1 MLEKKGLYGGMDS
14 DTEDRLV
21 ENGDYRPWNTLNIR
35 NSIPDSSS
43 TGAVTNIKGNT
54 LIDFDMPGGEN
65 TVIGTYD
72 DVTNKRVIYFVHNE
86 NGDHTIMVYST
97 STNTVSKLVG
107 NSLLNFSTDYLI
119 LHVDVIDDYLLW
131 TDNNNEP
138 SMIIISLAQTG
149 FYDSVLIRQYF
160 DRIAY
165 APHVGPDELE
175 FGSDDTYL
183 QNNVRGKIFKF
194 KYSWV
199 YRDDRESA
207 ASPESKVAIPVSEP
221 NYLPDGNYQT
231 YINNYIDLDVQTG
244 FDLVDKINIYVREG
258 NTGSWFLAKTLD
270 KSELGIGNNQ
280 SYTFSFYNDEVW
292 IPVDQSYIDR
302 LFDRVPRKSKCQAQT
317 SDKRIVDS
325 NIVEGYD
332 NITTDVSIDVV
343 YGEVDDIDSLLQV
356 YHFDGTNYNPVGS
369 PGTNVTAQET
379 GTVVIQAP
387 TIGITATN
395 IQDTQ
400 NFILSYDFSLGTST
414 GTSYVERKSVF
425 SQSFAP
431 GTTAT
436 QIATYFANQINSSTV
451 LSGSIN
457 IPAIPPFI
465 PPSVLTFQT
474 IAYVTSAPGQ
484 VSIQVETIQ
493 SGLVT
498 LTPQNRI
505 LRIIISD
512 NQIRKSLKTGSGYK
526 AGLAY
531 YFTANRSGTV
541 QFAPTMDLKIDPY
554 SMHPNNLGSIA
565 ARMSINHSPPAGAL
579 YYQVVLTPNLN
590 QSDYIQVKAGT
601 VSTVG
606 TNYKIYINTIEQFNT
621 QYPNAVGVTYDFTA
635 GDRLRLLF
643 DASGNAITD
652 FVDVEILSSD
662 DDGGGQFILV
672 ANTIST
678 APVTGG
684 YIELYTP
691 KKTISEQFFYEIGE
705 VYPISNGFH
714 RGNIQN
720 QTSTQPAI
728 VEFTGDT
735 YFRYRSGSMGFFVE
749 DKSLSDFYL
758 SDSWDRG
765 RPNVIDAE
773 AREIRRS
780 TTSYYSEQFV
790 PETNIN
796 GLSTVFDDSFESGD
810 IKYGSIQRTWAEEDK
825 IEFYYQLKTSFRL
838 CSKSMLY
845 SADGSNS
852 VQTSENVLSPESFYD
867 GEYGI
872 GDNPESLAA
881 YSNSRYHIDANRG
894 VVLRLAGDG
903 YTPISDY
910 KMSSYFRELLQT
922 RTNFGV
928 PFQAWG
934 VYDAKHGE
942 YVIVFREVEK
952 TVETSVDTGGA
963 ESVDDVVTTTYT
975 LSPVT
980 ISFSE
985 PKNRW
990 VTLYP
995 FYSECIGSVNV
1006 GVVSFLN
1013 GKIYTHDTNPV
1024 YNNFYGVQYNSKVQL
1039 VSNDQ
1044 PSSIKFYKNLYT
1056 ESTHAWRMDA
1066 TNQFDQATSLEYTD
1080 FTEKEGVFYAPILRD
1095 YNSLVDVPII
1105 NGDMMRC
1112 HSMDITLE
1120 NNQTG
1125 ETKLFAV
1132 NVGHE
1137 PSMMTNV

>member
-14 DTEDRLV
+14 DSEDRLV

-43 TGAVTNIKGNT
+43 VGAITNIKGNT
-54 LIDFDMPGGEN
+54 LVDFDMPGGQN

-86 NGDHTIMVYST
+86 NGDHTIMVYS
-97 STNTVSKLVG
+97 SQDGTVSKLVG
-107 NSLLNFSTDYLI
+107 NTLLNFSLSHLI

-131 TDNNNEP
+131 TDDYNEP

-149 FYDSVLIRQYF
+149 FYDSVLLRQYF

-165 APHVGPDELE
+165 APHVGPDELTFE
-175 FGSDDTYL
+175 SDDTYL

-199 YRDDRESA
+199 YRDKRESA
-207 ASPESKVAIPVSEP
+207 ASPESKIAVPISEP

-231 YINNYIDLDVQTG
+231 YINNLINLDIQTG
-244 FDLVDKINIYVREG
+244 FDLVDTINLYVKEG
-258 NTGSWFLAKTLD
+258 NTGSWFLAKALK
-270 KSELGIGNNQ
+270 KSDLGIGNNQ
-280 SYTFSFYNDEVW
+280 SYTFSFYNDEAW
-292 IPVDQSYIDR
+292 IPVDQTYINR
-302 LFDRVPRKSKCQAQT
+302 LFDFVPRLSKCQAQT

-325 NIVEGYD
+325 NILEGYN
-332 NITTDVSIDVV
+332 NIVPDATVEAV
-343 YGEVDDIDSLLQV
+343 YGEIDDIDSLLQP
-356 YHFDGTNYNPVGS
+356 YHFNGTSYVPVGS

-379 GTVVIQAP
+379 GSVVVQPP
-387 TIGITATN
+387 TIGITVIN

-400 NFILSYDFSLGTST
+400 NFIVSYDFSLGVST
-414 GTSYVERKSVF
+414 GTAYVERKSTF
-425 SQSFAP
+425 AQSFAS

-436 QIATYFANQINSSTV
+436 QIATYFANEINNSTV
-451 LSGSIN
+451 LSGTVN

-484 VSIQVETIQ
+484 VSLQVETIQ

-505 LRIIISD
+505 LRMTISD
-512 NQIRKSLKTGSGYK
+512 NQIRKSLKTGTSYK
-526 AGLAY
+526 IGLAY

-541 QFAPTMDLKIDPY
+541 QFTPTMELKVDPY
-554 SMHPNNLGSIA
+554 NMHPNNLGSIV
-565 ARMSINHSPPAGAL
+565 ARLSINHPPPTGAL
-579 YYQVVLTPNLN
+579 YYLVVMTENLN
-590 QSDYIQVKAGT
+590 KSDYIQIKNGT
-601 VSTVG
+601 VSTLG
-606 TNYKIYINTIEQFNT
+606 TNYKIYINTIATFNT
-621 QYPNAVGVTYDFTA
+621 QYPNAVGVTYDFAA
-635 GDRLRLLF
+635 GDRMVLLF
-643 DASGNAITD
+643 DASGNALSEYA
-652 FVDVEILSSD
+652 DVEILSSD

-684 YIELYTP
+684 FIELYTP
-691 KKTISEQFFYEIGE
+691 KKTIAQQFFYEIGE
-705 VYPISNGFH
+705 VYPISNGYH

-720 QTSTQPAI
+720 QTPTQPAI

-735 YFRYRSGSMGFFVE
+735 YFRFRTGSMGFFVE

-765 RPNVIDAE
+765 RPNVIDVE
-773 AREIRRS
+773 AREIRRP

-796 GLSTVFDDSFESGD
+796 GLSTVLDDSFESGD

-845 SADGSNS
+845 SADGSSS
-852 VQTSENVLSPESFYD
+852 VQTSESVLSPESFYD

-881 YSNSRYHIDANRG
+881 YANSRYHIDANRG
-894 VVLRLAGDG
+894 VVLRLGGVG

-910 KMSSYFRELLQT
+910 KMSSYFRQLLQE

-928 PFQAWG
+928 TFQAWG
-934 VYDAKHGE
+934 VYDVKHGE
-942 YVIVFREVEK
+942 YIIVFLEVEK
-952 TVETSVDTGGA
+952 TVTTGSLEGDSF
-963 ESVDDVVTTTYT
+963 EEYSSVTTT
-975 LSPVT
+975 LQPVT

-990 VTLYP
+990 VTP
-995 FYSECIGSVNV
+995 YSFSPECIGGVNV
-1006 GVVSFLN
+1006 GVVSFKN
-1013 GKIYTHDTNPV
+1013 GKIWVHDTNPV
-1024 YNNFYGVQYNSKVQL
+1024 YNNFYGIQYTSKVQL
-1039 VSNDQ
+1039 LSNDQ
-1044 PSSIKFYKNLYT
+1044 PSVIKFYKNLYT

-1066 TNQFDQATSLEYTD
+1066 SNQFSQETSLEYSD
-1080 FTEKEGVFYAPILRD
+1080 FTEREGVFYAPFLMD
-1095 YNSLVDVPII
+1095 VNTAVDLPII
-1105 NGDMMRC
+1105 NGDPMRC
-1112 HSMDITLE
+1112 HSMVITLE
-1120 NNQTG
+1120 NNQTE

-1132 NVGHE
+1132 NIGHA